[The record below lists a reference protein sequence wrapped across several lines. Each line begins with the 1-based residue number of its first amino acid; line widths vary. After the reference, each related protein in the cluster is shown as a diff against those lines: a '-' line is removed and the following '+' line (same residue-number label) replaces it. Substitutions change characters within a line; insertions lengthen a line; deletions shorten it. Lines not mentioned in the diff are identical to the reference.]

1 MKNVFKTSV
10 DTDGNAI
17 LWFSSRGTLQKVAVY
32 TPEMQEACEEDDLYQ
47 LQMRDAQIY
56 LKGFRKGLNN

>member
-1 MKNVFKTSV
+1 MKNLFKTST
-10 DTDGNAI
+10 DTEGNVI

-32 TPEMQEACEEDDLYQ
+32 SPAMQSMCEDDDLHQ
-47 LQMRDAQIY
+47 LQLRDAKIY